1 MLARLR
7 PDFSWRPTRTLVVYS
22 SVWVAVAILFLWSL
36 GTQPAGLSPAE
47 LVTKQT
53 SNLTALGNNVFY
65 APWRLMQDLFLHIN
79 PHSSFLMRLPSVI
92 FGLSFLA
99 VFYWLLAGWLG
110 KPIAILS
117 TALLGVTPLYLLLSR
132 DGTPRVLNMSLLAL
146 VGGYV
151 WITRSKGSARAWIGF
166 GLAIVLCL
174 YVPGLIW
181 FLLIGAAM
189 KRRSIAAALR
199 NGTAR
204 PGSIFLACLLIL
216 LLPIVITLVREPR
229 LVRAYLL
236 IPTHFGEPLQQL
248 KNFGWM
254 IWSLF
259 IQTGQHETLILGRLP
274 ILDAAQIGLMVFGGY
289 VMWTRLKSPLYWL
302 IGTVL
307 LSCLLAGLNNN
318 FYLLAISLP
327 FLAILVAMGLRYLFI
342 EWVHIFPRNPLPR
355 YFAITLMAAVV
366 LIHVFYGVRYGLA
379 AWPHSLAVNHL
390 YVLK

>member
-1 MLARLR
+1 
-7 PDFSWRPTRTLVVYS
+7 
-22 SVWVAVAILFLWSL
+22 
-36 GTQPAGLSPAE
+36 
-47 LVTKQT
+47 
-53 SNLTALGNNVFY
+53 
-65 APWRLMQDLFLHIN
+65 MQDLFLHIN